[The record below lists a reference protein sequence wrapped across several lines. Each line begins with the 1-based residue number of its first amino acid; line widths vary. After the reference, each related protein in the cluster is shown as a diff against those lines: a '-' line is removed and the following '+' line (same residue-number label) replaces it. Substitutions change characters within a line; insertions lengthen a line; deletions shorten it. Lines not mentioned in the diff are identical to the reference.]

1 MTPLKKIFFFIILI
15 FFISGC
21 NFGYI
26 SYETSN
32 PLPKAELNDK
42 LGFATHFTISGVN
55 TLEVG
60 VCTRFLIQATNSSG
74 QSRPVVQD
82 VPLGLNII
90 GNATVLFYESNDCST
105 NSNLIYIR
113 KGESEKEIWV
123 KAISSSN
130 FTLSINT
137 TNEEIITKVNTI
149 SINVERHP
157 QKLALIKSSKV
168 EGGFCSSNFQ
178 IELQDALGEP
188 YIGTNTK
195 LNMLGKGN
203 GAFYFDSECKKPIPS
218 TYNLNGSSLNFYYL
232 NNSIENLTFSF
243 ETSDITPLIL
253 PVSVSQRVY
262 SLNVEAPESPIL
274 LGECSGAITIYSKD
288 SEQNIFGPIS
298 NVSLSTTTSGSFYL
312 NSNCSGS
319 SVSTVNIPQ
328 IGSINIYFKPTATT
342 SPTTITAS
350 HQDVPNSGSKVI
362 AIQRDPRMLSF
373 KTAPTNAG
381 GGRCSSIFTVEV
393 KDKLGNTFNNKT
405 FTANLSNTGQ
415 GKFYEDSLCSLEITS
430 LSFDASQTQKS
441 FYFKDSKIEN
451 LTITVSVEA
460 SPSIES
466 AIKHFEIIQVVDRF
480 EISGPDTILLGEC
493 SGAITIYSK
502 DSEGNIFGPI
512 SNVSLSTTTSGSFYL
527 NSNCSGSSVSTVN
540 IPQIGSINIY
550 FKPTATTSPTTI
562 TASHQDVPNDGS
574 KVITIQRDPRMLFFT
589 QYPSNIGAGA
599 CSSLFELSV
608 KDKLGNIFNNKTFTV
623 NLSKTG
629 QGNFYEDSSCSLEIT
644 SLSFDASQTQKSF
657 YFKDELPE
665 DITITADAGIQDP
678 PISQTSVQVSILL
691 TDSTFGTNGL
701 KKISI
706 GSSAKGTGILKHI
719 GKYYISAT
727 STTILGNNK
736 ISLVRL
742 NDNGTTEWIKTPT
755 LTDFTHTYANSMI
768 LQGSKILIAGTAI
781 TTDGIEQFFV
791 VRFNEDGS
799 IDNTFGP
806 IDPISLNQPGY
817 VVSSF
822 INNAQGKAI
831 GLLNNGNIVAT
842 GNVINGTN
850 SDFGLFIWNSDG
862 SEAILSNSIIN
873 FGTNKNELTAMKISN
888 DLIYLAGKAK
898 YNSNDDFVIVR
909 VDSNGNLDTSFNS
922 TGIKYIDFNNND
934 IANAIELDLAN
945 NIIIVGNINIGSSNQ
960 DIGLVKLSSNGSTEL
975 IKRAFN
981 FTNNDNAY
989 SLLINSSG
997 MLYVAGCE
1005 LNYSYDASIFR
1016 LSSLEATTVDYH
1028 KTFDQ
1033 TSGKS
1038 DAFFKGMI
1046 DGEKTLWV
1054 GKSDNK
1060 ISVMRLLR

>member
-350 HQDVPNSGSKVI
+350 HQDVPN
-362 AIQRDPRMLSF
+362 
-373 KTAPTNAG
+373 
-381 GGRCSSIFTVEV
+381 
-393 KDKLGNTFNNKT
+393 
-405 FTANLSNTGQ
+405 
-415 GKFYEDSLCSLEITS
+415 
-430 LSFDASQTQKS
+430 
-441 FYFKDSKIEN
+441 
-451 LTITVSVEA
+451 
-460 SPSIES
+460 
-466 AIKHFEIIQVVDRF
+466 
-480 EISGPDTILLGEC
+480 
-493 SGAITIYSK
+493 
-502 DSEGNIFGPI
+502 
-512 SNVSLSTTTSGSFYL
+512 
-527 NSNCSGSSVSTVN
+527 
-540 IPQIGSINIY
+540 
-550 FKPTATTSPTTI
+550 
-562 TASHQDVPNDGS
+562 DGS

-644 SLSFDASQTQKSF
+644 SLSFDASQTHKTF

-831 GLLNNGNIVAT
+831 GLLNNGNIVAA